1 MFSQKYTMTMCICLS
16 EEMCKCYRA
25 SDSFSVTAEL
35 VVMFSC
41 CNNSDFI
48 VASRRNTTSML
59 TQVMIHSF

>member
-1 MFSQKYTMTMCICLS
+1 MTMCIRCACMS
-16 EEMCKCYRA
+16 KEMCKCYRA

-41 CNNSDFI
+41 CNNSDFF

-59 TQVMIHSF
+59 TQVTIHYC